1 MVVVQHKYRQSIGAF
16 TWICIFSYSIFF
28 VGMLA
33 LFMYNTH
40 EESMLC
46 WSASGI
52 GILFII
58 KIS

>member
-16 TWICIFSYSIFF
+16 TWVCVFRIPFVF

-40 EESMLC
+40 
-46 WSASGI
+46 
-52 GILFII
+52 
-58 KIS
+58 